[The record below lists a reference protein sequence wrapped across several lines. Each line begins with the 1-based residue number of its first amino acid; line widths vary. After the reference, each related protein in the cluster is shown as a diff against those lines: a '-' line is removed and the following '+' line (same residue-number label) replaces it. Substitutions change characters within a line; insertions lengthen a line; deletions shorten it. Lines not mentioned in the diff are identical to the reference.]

1 MKKLMHFR
9 EKFKIYNKESSSTKN
24 KDQGG
29 LTQQLGNLLEL
40 PKV

>member
-1 MKKLMHFR
+1 MHFR
-9 EKFKIYNKESSSTKN
+9 EEFKIYSKESYNTKN

-29 LTQQLGNLLEL
+29 LTPQLGNLSEL